1 MGRACPARPHAP
13 AAAHPRADKQHK
25 EMKRT
30 WLITGIGIVLGALA
44 GWAYWYQWG
53 CTEGCTI
60 TGSPINSTL
69 YGGLMG
75 ALLVNSFKSEEKETE
90 KQPNNKS

>member
-1 MGRACPARPHAP
+1 
-13 AAAHPRADKQHK
+13 
-25 EMKRT
+25 MKRT
-30 WLITGIGIVLGALA
+30 WLITGLGIVLGAIA
-44 GWAYWYQWG
+44 GWAYWFQWG

-75 ALLVNSFKSEEKETE
+75 ALIVNTFKSEEKT
-90 KQPNNKS
+90 QPSNNDN